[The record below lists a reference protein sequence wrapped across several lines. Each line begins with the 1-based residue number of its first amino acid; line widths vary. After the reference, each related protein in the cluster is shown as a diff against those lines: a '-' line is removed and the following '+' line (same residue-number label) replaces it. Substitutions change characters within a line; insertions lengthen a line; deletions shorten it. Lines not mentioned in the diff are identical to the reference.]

1 MLRLNKLFDAGT
13 WRFTGPVERAQNDYA
28 THLPVL
34 LGLAKSRPIRSVLEL
49 GCGIYSTPTFL
60 NRSAFPD
67 LHTLDSLET
76 DNHWARK
83 ISNIV
88 TKDPRASLHV
98 VEGTIASAV
107 INLQLDHYDLIFVDD
122 SADASDRTRTISA
135 LKGRNPRHAGIVIHD
150 FEFPSYRSVARSFR
164 HRYAFTAFN
173 PETGLVWENEFI
185 SSDALKK
192 IDVVTKRH
200 ANRLEPDDTHGWL
213 EAFA

>member
-1 MLRLNKLFDAGT
+1 MLGLNKLFDPGT
-13 WRFTGPVERAQNDYA
+13 WRFTGPVARAKNDYA

-49 GCGIYSTPTFL
+49 GSGIYSTPTFL
-60 NRSAFPD
+60 NRKAFPD

-76 DNHWARK
+76 DNHWAK
-83 ISNIV
+83 QISNIV
-88 TKDPRASLHV
+88 TADPRASLHV

-107 INLQLDHYDLIFVDD
+107 VNLQLDYYDLIFVDD
-122 SADASDRTRTISA
+122 SADAGDRTRTIAA

-150 FEFPSYRSVARSFR
+150 FEFPGYRSAARAFR

-173 PETGLVWENEFI
+173 PETGIVWENEFI

-192 IDVVTKRH
+192 IDLVMKRH
-200 ANRLEPDDTHGWL
+200 ANRLEPADTHRWL